1 MKIGTKIIISL
12 LIIGTVPILAMTL
25 IAIMQSGDSI
35 TNLQFEKLTGIRD
48 IKKAQIESYFHERQV
63 DLEVY
68 SVNADI
74 INAMNEF
81 TDAFEEGGL
90 NGDSWKSV
98 EKKYGKNIEYFNND
112 YGYYDVFLISPKGD
126 IVYTATKEP
135 DIGQNLVT
143 GDLANSGLGKA
154 FKKGQSG
161 FAFADFS
168 WYDISNEP
176 ASFIAK
182 PIKDNNGSNIGVLA
196 FQLSLTSINSIMQQR
211 SGMGET
217 GETYLIG
224 SDKRMRSNSF
234 LDPEGHSVKAS
245 FHGTVEKNG
254 VDTEAA
260 TEGIAGNTETRII
273 IDYNGNPVLSSFTPI
288 DVLGEKWVLIA
299 EIDEAEVDIPA
310 NDLRNLLL
318 IIFVVILAVVI
329 IISLYL
335 SKTINA
341 SIKAVVAQ
349 IEDLVKKIVNGK
361 LDARG
366 DVDEVSIDFKPVMT
380 NVNELTDAF
389 VAPINVTAEYVDRIS
404 KGDIPP
410 RITDDYKGDFNE
422 IKNNLNQC
430 IDVMNGLVKETDDLI
445 VSVSNGKLDMRGNP
459 DKFTGGWAKLLIGVN
474 ELCDAFVGPINVTA
488 EYVDRISKGDMP
500 PKITEEYKGDFN
512 EIKNNLNQCISAIE
526 LMISDSKN
534 IAHNVSIGKLRFR
547 ADGERHQGDYRDIIM
562 GTNSALDGIVGLLD
576 SMPLPVMGIDNEF
589 NILYMNELGASL
601 DGKRSEELDGIKCFN
616 HFKTS
621 DCNTDNCA
629 CNQAMKLNQMAS
641 SETDAHP
648 GQHDL
653 EIKYTGVPI
662 KDNDGKVI
670 GAFEVVVD
678 QTEVVQ
684 AMAKGK
690 EISEYQKNEAD
701 KLTDCLVKMA
711 DGNFD
716 FKLEAAEGN
725 EVTKDAAEVFNTI
738 ADSVNTCV
746 DVIKGLQNET
756 IGLIDATKNGKLD
769 TRGDS
774 AQFNGDW
781 GALLQGVNELC
792 DAFVGPINVTAEYVD
807 RISKGDIPPRIVDD
821 YNGDFNEI
829 KNNLNQCIDVMSGL
843 LQETDM
849 LIESVSNGKLDMRG
863 NPDNFMGDW
872 ATLLRG
878 VNNLCDAFVGPINV
892 TAEYV
897 DRISKGDIPPKI
909 TDDYKGDF
917 NEIKNNLNQC
927 IDAVNALVEDSF
939 NLANSASIG
948 KLRTR
953 ADESAHGG
961 SFGQIVGGVNR
972 ALDSIVGLLDNLP
985 IPVMGIDNEFNILYM
1000 NETGASIDGKTGK
1013 SLEDTKCY
1021 NYFKTSH
1028 CKTEDCAC
1036 HLAMSRNDQ
1045 ATAETDAH
1053 PAGLDLD
1060 IKYTGRPIH
1069 DENGNVIGAF
1079 EVVLDLT
1086 DVKQAMRQAEKEQQM
1101 VQIQMEKAKRVS
1113 DYQQIETDK
1122 IVNTVETLANGDF
1135 SADVMLSDPDEETQ
1149 EAYDTL
1155 SKILDAVK
1163 KFTDAVLTMGED
1175 ATILADAAKSGVLET
1190 RADTTKHQ
1198 GDFGKIIS
1206 GINEIL
1212 DNILKPVNEA
1222 SSVLEIMATGD
1233 LTTRMRGEYEGD
1245 HQKLKDSI
1253 NSLGSNLGGLI
1264 TQVSEL
1270 AGTVTEI
1277 AVEISSNSETMASGS
1292 QEQSAQADEVA
1303 TAVEEMSRTV
1313 TENAMGASKT
1323 AEEADRNGQ
1332 IAQEGGSVVEQTV
1345 GKMRDIANVVKLS
1358 AENMEKLGNSS
1369 QQIGEIISVIDD
1381 IADQTNLLAL
1391 NAAIEAARAG
1401 EQGRGFA
1408 VVADEVRKLAE
1419 RTTEATQQIA
1429 DMIKGIQNETS
1440 QAVTAMN
1447 QGNEEVNSGIEL
1459 ADKAGN
1465 SLQEI
1470 VSSSQ
1475 EVLDMINQIAAASEE
1490 QSSTSEQIA
1499 RNVEAISHV
1508 TNDSAKKISEIAH
1521 SSDELRRLTNQ
1532 LSDSVGQFKV
1542 KDDGS
1547 EGYDSYQQDLKPR
1560 ESHLLAGNGA
1570 R

>member
-1 MKIGTKIIISL
+1 
-12 LIIGTVPILAMTL
+12 
-25 IAIMQSGDSI
+25 
-35 TNLQFEKLTGIRD
+35 
-48 IKKAQIESYFHERQV
+48 
-63 DLEVY
+63 
-68 SVNADI
+68 
-74 INAMNEF
+74 
-81 TDAFEEGGL
+81 
-90 NGDSWKSV
+90 
-98 EKKYGKNIEYFNND
+98 
-112 YGYYDVFLISPKGD
+112 
-126 IVYTATKEP
+126 
-135 DIGQNLVT
+135 
-143 GDLANSGLGKA
+143 
-154 FKKGQSG
+154 
-161 FAFADFS
+161 
-168 WYDISNEP
+168 
-176 ASFIAK
+176 
-182 PIKDNNGSNIGVLA
+182 
-196 FQLSLTSINSIMQQR
+196 
-211 SGMGET
+211 
-217 GETYLIG
+217 
-224 SDKRMRSNSF
+224 
-234 LDPEGHSVKAS
+234 
-245 FHGTVEKNG
+245 
-254 VDTEAA
+254 
-260 TEGIAGNTETRII
+260 
-273 IDYNGNPVLSSFTPI
+273 
-288 DVLGEKWVLIA
+288 
-299 EIDEAEVDIPA
+299 
-310 NDLRNLLL
+310 
-318 IIFVVILAVVI
+318 
-329 IISLYL
+329 
-335 SKTINA
+335 
-341 SIKAVVAQ
+341 
-349 IEDLVKKIVNGK
+349 
-361 LDARG
+361 
-366 DVDEVSIDFKPVMT
+366 
-380 NVNELTDAF
+380 
-389 VAPINVTAEYVDRIS
+389 
-404 KGDIPP
+404 
-410 RITDDYKGDFNE
+410 
-422 IKNNLNQC
+422 
-430 IDVMNGLVKETDDLI
+430 MNGLVKETDELI

-459 DKFTGGWAKLLIGVN
+459 DNFTGCWSEIVKGVN
-474 ELCDAFVGPINVTA
+474 NLSDAFVGPINVTA

-512 EIKNNLNQCISAIE
+512 EIKNNLNQCITAIE
-526 LMISDSKN
+526 LMISDSKD

-562 GTNSALDGIVGLLD
+562 GTNSALDGIVGLID
-576 SMPLPVMGIDNEF
+576 SMPLPVMGIDNEY
-589 NILYMNELGASL
+589 NVLYMNELGATL
-601 DGKRSEELDGIKCFN
+601 DGKRGDELEGAKCFN

-662 KDNDGKVI
+662 KDKEGKVI

-684 AMAKGK
+684 AMEKGK

-769 TRGDS
+769 ARGDS
-774 AQFNGDW
+774 SQFNGDW

-829 KNNLNQCIDVMSGL
+829 KNNLNQCIDVMNGL
-843 LQETDM
+843 VKETDE
-849 LIESVSNGKLDMRG
+849 LIVSVSNGKLDMRG
-863 NPDNFMGDW
+863 NPDNFTGSW
-872 ATLLRG
+872 AQIINGINDLS
-878 VNNLCDAFVGPINV
+878 DAFVGPINV

-909 TDDYKGDF
+909 TDEYKGDF

-939 NLANSASIG
+939 NLANAASIG

-961 SFGQIVGGVNR
+961 SFGQIVGGINR

-1000 NETGASIDGKTGK
+1000 NETGAAIDGKTGEA
-1013 SLEDTKCY
+1013 LEETKCY

-1028 CKTEDCAC
+1028 CKTENCAC
-1036 HLAMSRNDQ
+1036 HLAMNRNDQ
-1045 ATAETDAH
+1045 VTSETDAH
-1053 PAGLDLD
+1053 PAGMDLD

-1149 EAYDTL
+1149 EAYETL
-1155 SKILDAVK
+1155 SKILDAVR
-1163 KFTDAVLTMGED
+1163 KFTEAVLTMGED

-1190 RADTTKHQ
+1190 RADTEKHK
-1198 GDFGKIIS
+1198 GDFRKIIS

-1222 SSVLEIMATGD
+1222 SAVLEVMATGD
-1233 LTTRMRGEYEGD
+1233 LTTRMTGEYEGD

-1253 NSLGSNLGGLI
+1253 NSLGGNLGGLI

-1270 AGTVTEI
+1270 ASTVTEI

-1323 AEEADRNGQ
+1323 AEEADRNGR
-1332 IAQEGGSVVEQTV
+1332 IAKEGGTVVDQTV

-1358 AENMEKLGNSS
+1358 AENMEKLGKSS

-1419 RTTEATQQIA
+1419 RTTEATKQIA
-1429 DMIKGIQNETS
+1429 DMIKGIQNETE

-1532 LSDSVGQFKV
+1532 LSESVAQFKV

-1547 EGYDSYQQDLKPR
+1547 GGYDSYQQDLKPR